1 MSEEYLVKVTIR
13 NNLILRRMKQLGIK
27 SQSEL
32 AKRSGLPN
40 TTVSALIC
48 MKRRP
53 VHVIS
58 GEWLDVAF
66 ALSSALQT
74 EPEEL
79 WTQTQRGMAL
89 ENNSREVGMSEEAV
103 MQLASGG
110 DLERRVLSSKVLNEA
125 MEVLT
130 PRERDVLHRR
140 FFEEETL
147 EEIGDRHGV
156 GKERI
161 RGIEAKALRKLK
173 HPSRAP
179 MFRSLLEK

>member
-1 MSEEYLVKVTIR
+1 MSEYLVKVTIR

-40 TTVSALIC
+40 TTVSELIR

-89 ENNSREVGMSEEAV
+89 ESNSREVDMSEEAV
-103 MQLASGG
+103 MQLASGD

-130 PRERDVLHRR
+130 PREQDILHRR
-140 FFEEETL
+140 FFKEETL
-147 EEIGDRHGV
+147 REIGDDYGISAD
-156 GKERI
+156 RI
-161 RGIEAKALRKLK
+161 NQIEHKALRKLK
-173 HPSRAP
+173 HPSRSRVL
-179 MFRSLLEK
+179 RSFIEN

>member
-1 MSEEYLVKVTIR
+1 MNEYLVKVTIR

-27 SQSEL
+27 SQAEL
-32 AKRSGLPN
+32 AKRSGLSQIA
-40 TTVSALIC
+40 VSELIR

-79 WTQTQRGMAL
+79 WTQTQRSMAL
-89 ENNSREVGMSEEAV
+89 ESNSREVSLSEEAV

-125 MEVLT
+125 METLT
-130 PRERDVLHRR
+130 PREQDILQRR
-140 FFEEETL
+140 FFHDETCAVIA
-147 EEIGDRHGV
+147 EDY
-156 GKERI
+156 
-161 RGIEAKALRKLK
+161 GISSSRVSDIEHKALRKLK
-173 HPSRAP
+173 HPAHKKVLREF
-179 MFRSLLEK
+179 MEN

>member
-32 AKRSGLPN
+32 AKRSGLSQI
-40 TTVSALIC
+40 TVSELIR

-66 ALSSALQT
+66 ALSSALQA

-89 ENNSREVGMSEEAV
+89 ESNSREVGMSEEAV
-103 MQLASGG
+103 MQLASGD

-125 MEVLT
+125 METLT
-130 PRERDVLHRR
+130 PRERDVLQRR
-140 FFEEETL
+140 FFKEETCAAIA
-147 EEIGDRHGV
+147 EDYGTGSQ
-156 GKERI
+156 RI
-161 RGIEAKALRKLK
+161 NQIEHKALRKLK
-173 HPSRAP
+173 HPSHSRVL
-179 MFRSLLEK
+179 RSFIEN